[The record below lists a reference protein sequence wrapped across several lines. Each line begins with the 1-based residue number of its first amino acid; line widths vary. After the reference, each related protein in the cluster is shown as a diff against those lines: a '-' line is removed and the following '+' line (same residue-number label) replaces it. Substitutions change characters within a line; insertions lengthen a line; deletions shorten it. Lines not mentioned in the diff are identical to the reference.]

1 MAKALATDFAED
13 RTVKLIVPVLNRY
26 DLLQRMVSSI
36 DYPIEHLL
44 IIDNGL
50 GMDCLD
56 LPECIEKMTVL
67 SMPSNQG
74 VAGSWNLGIKCF
86 PFESVWFFSS
96 ADTVY
101 LPGALEKLSD
111 ASFDAITLTGSFP
124 HWQTFAIGEDAVRR
138 IGLFDENLYPI
149 YFEDNDYMK
158 RAESAGIT
166 ISYLDIPV
174 THDNSSTI
182 SSDPKLAQANNRTF
196 ADNQNYFDTKLE
208 GSWDWSLERRRNNY
222 WAL

>member
-1 MAKALATDFAED
+1 
-13 RTVKLIVPVLNRY
+13 VKLIVPVLNRY

-50 GMDCLD
+50 GLECLEIPN
-56 LPECIEKMTVL
+56 LVQKMTVL

-86 PFESVWFFSS
+86 PFEPVWFFSS

-101 LPGALEKLSD
+101 EPGALEKMSKAKPSEITLA
-111 ASFDAITLTGSFP
+111 ASFP
-124 HWQTFAIGEDAVRR
+124 YWQTFAIGEEAVRK

-158 RAESAGIT
+158 RAESAQIP
-166 ISYLDIPV
+166 ISYIDIPV

-182 SSDPKLAQANNRTF
+182 NSDPKLAQANNRTF
-196 ADNQNYFDTKLE
+196 PDNKNYFDTKLE
-208 GSWDWSLERRRNNY
+208 GSWDWSLDRRRNNY